1 MIKRSE
7 RIHLVEPGYW
17 LSLVIDEPANASDS
31 LVILCHGLTGDKV
44 GNQKLLETLS
54 RNLVKKG
61 HRVLRFDFR
70 GSGDSSGLF
79 EDSSFSTMAED
90 LQQVVF
96 WARSELSVQHFIL
109 GGISIG
115 GVIPMMVFPS
125 HSDCRAVLLISSD
138 IIDKPAL
145 SFTGDKKAI
154 RGDDLYLKR
163 AFFEERSHIAPR
175 EILPAKIPIALFY
188 GEKDYKVVQAA
199 EELAALGVSPIPIP
213 DSDHLF
219 ESEEARNCLS
229 RKMHMFLSSVYSPL
243 LAG

>member
-17 LSLVIDEPANASDS
+17 LSLVIDQPANSTDK

-54 RNLVKKG
+54 RHLVEKG
-61 HRVLRFDFR
+61 HAVLRFDFR

-79 EDSSFSTMAED
+79 EDTTFSGMAED
-90 LQQVVF
+90 LNNVIHWVQT
-96 WARSELSVQHFIL
+96 ELAFQHLIL
-109 GGISIG
+109 AGISIG
-115 GVIPMMVFPS
+115 GVIPMMVYPD
-125 HSDCRAVLLISSD
+125 HANCRAVLLISSD
-138 IIDKPAL
+138 IIDKPTL
-145 SFTGDKKAI
+145 SFSGEKKAI

-175 EILPAKIPIALFY
+175 ETLPAKVPVALFY
-188 GEKDYKVVQAA
+188 GEKDHKVVVAA
-199 EELAALGVSPIPIP
+199 LELADLGVSPQPIP

-219 ESEEARNCLS
+219 ETEEARNCLAQ
-229 RKMHMFLSSVYSPL
+229 KMHLFLGNLTSPL
-243 LAG
+243 V